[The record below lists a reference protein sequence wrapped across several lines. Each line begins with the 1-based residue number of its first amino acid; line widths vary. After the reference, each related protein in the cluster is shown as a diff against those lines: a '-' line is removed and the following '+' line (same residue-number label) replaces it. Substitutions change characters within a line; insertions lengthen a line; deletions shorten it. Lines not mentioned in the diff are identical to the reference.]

1 VTLLGAVAV
10 KPPVYVCVPPVAP
23 SLSVPVF
30 ANVTASVM
38 LPVDAGRDRLNACDP
53 TFSAPVV
60 KAPVNVIVPVVLV
73 RTTAVPV
80 VTAVLKVVPPELVIV
95 RFRRD
100 VTPPTIP
107 VTPTIPEVP
116 EFRERDSVLLVVP
129 LIVLVKE
136 ILLPVAALATVEI
149 MESAVKTTGPVKVC
163 VLLLVILPPILI
175 DVELVRLNAPIG
187 VESPK
192 VDPRVIA
199 PVPLAMVK
207 FCAPLILEVIPLRA
221 IAALVEVRTIA

>member
-1 VTLLGAVAV
+1 
-10 KPPVYVCVPPVAP
+10 
-23 SLSVPVF
+23 
-30 ANVTASVM
+30 M

-73 RTTAVPV
+73 RTTVVPV
-80 VTAVLKVVPPELVIV
+80 VTAALKVVPPELVIV
-95 RFRRD
+95 RFLS
-100 VTPPTIP
+100 VLLPPTIP
-107 VTPTIPEVP
+107 VTPTVPEVP
-116 EFRERDSVLLVVP
+116 EFRVNDSVLFVVP
-129 LIVLVKE
+129 LMVLVKE
-136 ILLPVAALATVEI
+136 MVFPAAALDVVEI
-149 MESAVKTTGPVKVC
+149 TESAVSTTGPVNVC
-163 VLLLVILPPILI
+163 VPLLAIFPPILI

-199 PVPLAMVK
+199 PVPLVMVK
-207 FCAPLILEVIPLRA
+207 FCAPLILEVIPLKA